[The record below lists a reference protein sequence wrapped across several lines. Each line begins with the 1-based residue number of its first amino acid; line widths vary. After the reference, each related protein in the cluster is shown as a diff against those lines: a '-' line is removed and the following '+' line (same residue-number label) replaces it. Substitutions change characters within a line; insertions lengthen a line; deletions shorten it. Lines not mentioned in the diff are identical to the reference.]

1 MTHFTVSKTMIVV
14 CTADRPRG
22 VAQCNCCASW
32 LYQVR
37 RASLGPTVLVIPG
50 GCMAA
55 PYADLTPILVILAVV
70 ALVLLRARRN
80 PSWPVKLALSL
91 GAGLW
96 MALAAGSIWMVSQA
110 TAAQLPGPQPASSSD
125 PCSAGQTPKRF
136 TVSLINLPIFLNR
149 FGDVVPEGRM
159 YVLDENVEKVRSG
172 FADAANPAKADEN
185 DLIEPLTLRVN
196 RGDCVEV
203 QFTNRLNE
211 AAPSLTRQ
219 VRDNAIFTLPGETLR
234 AAGTVTTAPREFAP
248 ALTVPDNDFDRTV
261 APNASM
267 HFDGLDYDVKGSDG
281 TIAGYNPDSTARP
294 GQTITYRLFAQ
305 VEGEF
310 QFKDG
315 ADFSSQQTRPV
326 DSTGKVRFIGS
337 HSFGAFGAIIVEP
350 PGATWVDSRTGAPL
364 SSGTRAV
371 VQRPDGSDFR
381 ENVLFMHDEVE
392 AEPGI
397 LTRFCR
403 SESSGEQGGN
413 ECVQPTAAQLEL
425 LTEGTLPGLGGGDA
439 DALVQ
444 GEVPVKLE
452 WFAFNYRSEPGF
464 NREEVGCPAATR
476 AAQEYDAERC
486 IGEET
491 ALSSWAYGD
500 PGGGDLVF
508 ANYRGEPTQVRLL
521 HPAELETHT
530 FHWHVNRWMFD
541 PADEGGLDQ
550 ISKPTHRT
558 TTTNVLDVQAVSPG
572 SHYGLVVQGGAG
584 SAHRDKP
591 ATFGDIIF
599 HCHLYPHFATG
610 MWGLNR
616 TLDKFEDGSRWN
628 PDGTPIPALEPL
640 ADFDYQKDV
649 DGVNP
654 PPSPTAGRPGF
665 PLFVPGKFG
674 FKAPKPPL
682 GVPDRSEAGVFPPTA
697 LEQAA
702 ADPGAKVPGGYFQ
715 DPCPAGR
722 PTKTYEV
729 AAIEIS
735 QEYNPELKWTN
746 PQSRVYVL
754 QSDKQAVRDGRKPE
768 PFAPILNV
776 GDCVVYKLTNE
787 LPRQFGGNVFD
798 RAQETNEVGLHQHMV
813 QFDVLSSDG
822 AANGWNYDQGA
833 DIDQTITYRDFV
845 HENTSTNSFHDHFFP
860 NVHQDNGLFGGSTI
874 HPAGCVPSPNPRPD
888 SPIGTIFDLHCTPT
902 TDYAGQQTDG
912 KDYRNFS
919 LFIEDHVPVFQPDD
933 PNTSNDDAF
942 VTNDGVPVHPPKFPS
957 STDDQGV
964 MGINYRLEPFE
975 ARRNADPADLFN
987 SSVHGDPYT
996 PLLHAYGGDPVK
1008 FQIFQL
1014 SQEESHGFN
1023 LERFR
1028 WKFEPKDP
1036 ESNVVQAQHIG
1047 ILEYFELAMPL
1058 DQFPPLTQHVMTQDF
1073 EYYLGGADDFFLG
1086 AWGKVRLYSCSNP
1099 EFGPPPSVPTLPDYP
1114 ADFCIGGDVL
1124 PSGAARAEAAENAS
1138 PAAETC
1144 TTGADRSFSIV
1155 AINKDI
1161 TYNNAGD
1168 HDPNGLMYALAA
1180 DENAIRTGKKQPE
1193 PLVIRAN
1200 AGDCIAVT
1208 FTNKIDPAKMAP
1220 HCHEAIEPGQLGFK
1234 RGVLSYPACIDQPPK
1249 NEHNVP
1255 GFQPFPVSAKASIT
1269 AQLVESTPPVAVAPG
1284 GSTQYRWKI
1293 PTNVTGMALLRDGA
1307 DVQNHLHHG
1316 LYGALVIEPAGS
1328 NWVSPVDGRALT
1340 SGTSAVITHP
1350 TQPDFRENIVLL
1362 NSDLA
1367 LFRKDTNGNTADDPP
1382 VPDNFDLVTTP
1393 SREADDPEDQG
1404 EFSVNYRNE
1413 PWSHRYATDQN
1424 ITNIFS
1430 SAIHGDPSTPLFQ
1443 SYAGD
1448 KTVFRVGQA
1457 VGDPRSTSFSLH
1469 DHTWRRSP
1477 NDPQSQIAAS
1487 QGQFNPGVV
1496 YDIVLDPAVTGGAG
1510 GRRAAAGDY
1519 LYHTNTLAR
1528 HMTGGQWG
1536 LFRVHATAQSNLIQL
1551 ADHPLGP
1558 SGSASGTT
1566 PQSLAWLGT
1575 PAPASRRGRRG
1586 RRR

>member
-1 MTHFTVSKTMIVV
+1 
-14 CTADRPRG
+14 
-22 VAQCNCCASW
+22 
-32 LYQVR
+32 
-37 RASLGPTVLVIPG
+37 
-50 GCMAA
+50 MAA
-55 PYADLTPILVILAVV
+55 PPADLTPIFVLLAAV
-70 ALVLLRARRN
+70 ALVLARARRN
-80 PSWPVKLALSL
+80 PSWPVKLALAV

-96 MALAAGSIWMVSQA
+96 MAAAGGSMWMVGQA
-110 TAAQLPGPQPASSSD
+110 TAAQLPTPPAATSPGD
-125 PCSAGQTPKRF
+125 PCTAGQTPKTF
-136 TVSLINLPIFLNR
+136 NVSLINLPIFLNR
-149 FGDVVPEGRM
+149 FADVVPEGRM
-159 YVLDENVEKVRSG
+159 YVLDENIEKVRSG
-172 FADAANPAKADEN
+172 FADAANPAKANVN

-203 QFTNRLNE
+203 RFTNRLNE
-211 AAPSLTRQ
+211 AAPSVTRE
-219 VRDNAIFTLPGETLR
+219 VRDAAIFTLPGETLR
-234 AAGTVTTAPREFAP
+234 AAGTVTTTPREFAP
-248 ALTVPDNDFDRTV
+248 ALTVPDNDFDPTT

-281 TIAGYNPDSTARP
+281 TVAGANPDSTARP
-294 GQTITYRLFAQ
+294 GQSITYRLYAQ

-326 DSTGKVRFIGS
+326 DGSGKVRFIGS
-337 HSFGAFGAIIVEP
+337 HSFGAFGAFIVEP
-350 PGATWVDSRTGAPL
+350 PGATWVDSRTGLPI
-364 SSGTRAV
+364 SSGTRAIV
-371 VQRPDGSDFR
+371 RRPDGSDFR

-403 SESSGEQGGN
+403 SESSDEQGGN
-413 ECVQPTAAQLEL
+413 ECVQPSAAQAQL
-425 LTEGTLPGLGGGDA
+425 LKEGTLPGLGGGDA

-444 GEVPVKLE
+444 GEVPIKLE

-476 AAQEYDAERC
+476 AAQGYDAEHC
-486 IGEET
+486 VGEET
-491 ALSSWAYGD
+491 SLSSWAFGD

-541 PADEGGLDQ
+541 PADEGGLDE
-550 ISKPTHRT
+550 ISKPTHKTR
-558 TTTNVLDVQAVSPG
+558 TTNVLDVQAVSPG

-616 TLDKFEDGSRWN
+616 TLDRLEDGSRSN
-628 PDGTPIPALEPL
+628 PDGTPVPPLEPL
-640 ADFDYQKDV
+640 ADFDYQKGV
-649 DGVNP
+649 DGLNGP
-654 PPSPTAGRPGF
+654 PAPAAATPGF
-665 PLFVPGKFG
+665 PFFVPGTFG

-682 GVPDRSEAGVFPPTA
+682 GVPERGQGGVFPPTE

-702 ADPGAKVPGGYFQ
+702 ADPGARVPGGFFQ

-735 QEYNPELKWTN
+735 QQYSDDLKWTN

-833 DIDQTITYRDFV
+833 DVGQTITYRDFV

-860 NVHQDNGLFGGSTI
+860 NVHQDNGLFGGATI
-874 HPAGCVPSPNPRPD
+874 HPAGCVPSPNTSP
-888 SPIGTIFDLHCTPT
+888 PIGTIFDLHCTPT
-902 TDYAGQQTDG
+902 VDYTGQQTDG

-919 LFIEDHVPVFQPDD
+919 LFVEDHVPLFQPAN

-942 VTNDGVPVHPPKFPS
+942 VTPDGVPIYPPKFPS
-957 STDDQGV
+957 STDDQGA

-975 ARRNADPADLFN
+975 ARRNGDPADLF
-987 SSVHGDPYT
+987 STSVHGDPFT
-996 PLLHAYGGDPVK
+996 PLLKAYGGDPVK

-1023 LERFR
+1023 LDRFR

-1036 ESNVVQAQHIG
+1036 ESNIVQAQHIG
-1047 ILEYFELAMPL
+1047 ILEYFELDMPL

-1073 EYYLGGADDFFLG
+1073 QYNFAGSDDWFLG
-1086 AWGKVRLYSCSNP
+1086 AWGTLRLYSCSNP
-1099 EFGPPPSVPTLPDYP
+1099 EFGPPKPIPTLPDFP
-1114 ADFCIGGDVL
+1114 ADNCIGGDVL
-1124 PSGAARAEAAENAS
+1124 ASGGAKAESAESAGS
-1138 PAAETC
+1138 PTSTC
-1144 TTGADRSFSIV
+1144 TTGTDRALSIV
-1155 AINKDI
+1155 AMNRDI
-1161 TYNNAGD
+1161 TYNKAGD
-1168 HDPNGLMYALAA
+1168 HDPHGLMYALEA

-1200 AGDCIAVT
+1200 AGDCLTIT
-1208 FTNKIDPAKMAP
+1208 FKNNLDPAKMVP
-1220 HCHEAIEPGQLGFK
+1220 HCHEALEPGQLGFK
-1234 RGVLSYPACIDQPPK
+1234 PGVLSYPDCIDQPPR
-1249 NEHNVP
+1249 NEHNLP
-1255 GFQPFPVSAKASIT
+1255 GFQPFPVSAKASIQ
-1269 AQLVESTPPVAVAPG
+1269 AQLVESTNPVPVAPG
-1284 GSTQYRWKI
+1284 QSTEYRWKI
-1293 PTNVTGMALLRDGA
+1293 PTNVTGMALLRDRA

-1316 LYGALVIEPAGS
+1316 LYGALVIEPPGS
-1328 NWVSPVDGRALT
+1328 SWVSPVDGRELT

-1367 LFRKDTNGNTADDPP
+1367 LFRKDTNGNTADDQP
-1382 VPDNFDLVTTP
+1382 VPDNFDLSTTA

-1413 PWSHRYATDQN
+1413 PWAHRYAADQN
-1424 ITNIFS
+1424 ITNILS
-1430 SAIHGDPSTPLFQ
+1430 SVVHGDPSTPMFQ
-1443 SYAGD
+1443 AYAGD

-1457 VGDPRSTSFSLH
+1457 VGDPRSTSFALH

-1477 NDPQSQIAAS
+1477 KDPQSQVAAS

-1496 YDIVLDPAVTGGAG
+1496 YDVVLDPAVTGGAG

-1519 LYHTNTLAR
+1519 LYHSNTLAR

-1536 LFRVHATAQSNLIQL
+1536 LFRVHATAQTGLIQL
-1551 ADHPLGP
+1551 ADHPI
-1558 SGSASGTT
+1558 GSSTTTAGSPQKSVAWVGGTT
-1566 PQSLAWLGT
+1566 RLNRSG
-1575 PAPASRRGRRG
+1575 REGGRR
-1586 RRR
+1586 